1 MNFSLQN
8 QKLIFDPIM
17 MIFGRP
23 VCSLIGRL
31 FSLRESGNLAKI
43 QEKDLNQQIVD
54 YDMKIKELNVREA
67 ME

>member
-1 MNFSLQN
+1 
-8 QKLIFDPIM
+8 M

-31 FSLRESGNLAKI
+31 FSFRESGNLAKI